1 MSTFKWQEKIPL
13 MDNYEP
19 NISNCDLQEKDV
31 SIIQAIQEEEL
42 TNFSFEGLK
51 RRLVMHPE
59 TLTRALNRLMEQNFI
74 KKESAGYRLTTKTN
88 KIFKDASLV
97 QKNVAGMNLLQTML
111 PKEQITQKV
120 VSNLKGRWFGTLR
133 WLGYSEANGETVLK
147 WITEDGE
154 TIISAVFGQE
164 KLKINAKALS
174 KNHNDSALIATN
186 QLMGNI
192 TKLMSNSLNN

>member
-1 MSTFKWQEKIPL
+1 

-19 NISNCDLQEKDV
+19 KVCNGDLQEKDV
-31 SIIQAIQEEEL
+31 TVIQAIQEEKL

-59 TLTRALNRLMEQNFI
+59 TLSRTLNRLMEQNLI
-74 KKESAGYRLTTKTN
+74 KKEPEGYALTTKTTEL
-88 KIFKDASLV
+88 FKDSYSV
-97 QKNVAGMNLLQTML
+97 QKTGLAMNVLQTLL
-111 PKEQITQKV
+111 PKEQVTQKV

-133 WLGYSEANGETVLK
+133 WLGYSEANGETMLK

-164 KLKINAKALS
+164 KLKINAKVLS
-174 KNHNDSALIATN
+174 KNHDNSVLIATN